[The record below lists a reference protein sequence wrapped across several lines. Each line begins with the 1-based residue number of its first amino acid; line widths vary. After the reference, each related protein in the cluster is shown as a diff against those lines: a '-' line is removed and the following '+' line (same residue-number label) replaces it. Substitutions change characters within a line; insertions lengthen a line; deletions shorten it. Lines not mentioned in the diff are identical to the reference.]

1 MADSKV
7 DSKVRTILS
16 ELRDVNKDRRRT
28 AVMKLGMVGGDQA
41 VRTLISIVDNSQE
54 DLIVRGRAALML
66 GKLKDDRAVP
76 HLIRALEAPGF
87 LTPIMPRKPWA
98 KSAIGAPWT
107 PCLISPIAAATRRA
121 TLLCWPCAN
130 WAMSPNWKRLLCR
143 SRLSSALADAQRAP
157 TCHLRL
163 TCRLL
168 ICSPIH
174 LLAR

>member
-1 MADSKV
+1 MTPKHD
-7 DSKVRTILS
+7 KVRTILT

-87 LTPIMPRKPWA
+87 LTPYNAAQALWA
-98 KSAIGAPWT
+98 RSATGALWT
-107 PCLISPIAAATRRA
+107 RCWISPTAAATRRA
-121 TLLCWPCAN
+121 MPLCWPCVS
-130 WAMSPNWKRLLCR
+130 WAMSRRRRPWRRR
-143 SRLSSALADAQRAP
+143 SRRFSRSAG
-157 TCHLRL
+157 T
-163 TCRLL
+163 
-168 ICSPIH
+168 
-174 LLAR
+174 

>member
-1 MADSKV
+1 MADPEN

-87 LTPIMPRKPWA
+87 LTPYHAALALGKIGDPRA
-98 KSAIGAPWT
+98 VGA
-107 PCLISPIAAATRRA
+107 LLDFADSSRDKTRDVA
-121 TLLCWPCAN
+121 VQAL
-130 WAMSPNWKRLLCR
+130 RLLGHD
-143 SRLSSALADAQRAP
+143 SELDALAEPQP
-157 TCHLRL
+157 
-163 TCRLL
+163 
-168 ICSPIH
+168 PI
-174 LLAR
+174 